1 MAGLFSRA
9 LLAMLTMETP
19 QLRWRL
25 ILPLYKFFMVQIQAT
40 TRAMIVMYC
49 QLQILLARV
58 GLVFGMQGELIP

>member
-9 LLAMLTMETP
+9 LLTMVTP
-19 QLRWRL
+19 PHRWHL
-25 ILPLYKFFMVQIQAT
+25 ILPHYKLFMVQIQAT